1 MELACPS
8 CRTHFRVPEGALGPR
23 GRQVRCGACGH
34 VWRAL
39 PSEARDAEVVAAGTA
54 AAPESTA
61 ASTEERRTLSVRE
74 VEEQV
79 FADTGPGAP
88 QDFGAPKD
96 FGAPLGELP
105 GDDFQAEGVP
115 RRRGPRP
122 LQEPAP
128 GPRWGLLVGWL
139 LFLLVVGGLAFG
151 GWQFRQQIVA
161 QVPEAKRVYELLGV
175 PLTAAGP
182 PFVLDWKRAIRT
194 EETGPTVTL
203 SGQVINASEEP
214 QTPPQLVVVLTDA
227 AGQQIDSWAVELGG
241 GPMASGEARDFS
253 TKGPWPPQAAEVTV
267 RPLM

>member
-8 CRTHFRVPEGALGPR
+8 CGTHFRVPEGALGPR
-23 GRQVRCGACGH
+23 GRKVRCGACGH

-39 PSEARDAEVVAAGTA
+39 PSEAGDAEVATAGAA
-54 AAPESTA
+54 AAPESTPSPA
-61 ASTEERRTLSVRE
+61 EEWRTDSARA

-79 FADTGPGAP
+79 FADPGPGAP
-88 QDFGAPKD
+88 QDFGA
-96 FGAPLGELP
+96 ALGEP
-105 GDDFQAEGVP
+105 PSDDFQAEAMP

-122 LQEPAP
+122 MPEPAP
-128 GPRWGLLVGWL
+128 GPRWGLLAGWL
-139 LFLLVVGGLAFG
+139 LFFLVIGGLAFG

-161 QVPEAKRVYELLGV
+161 QVPEAKRVYDLLGV
-175 PLTAAGP
+175 PLTVAGP

-214 QTPPQLVVVLTDA
+214 QMPPQLVVVLSDA

-253 TKGPWPPQAAEVTV
+253 TKGPWPPQASEVSV